1 MPAKAAA
8 LLRWSATDRMFA
20 GIQRWTRRQRRP
32 RIHPQEITSRATYI
46 VPSRMGLLFGAI
58 LLILFLGSIN
68 YGNNLGFV
76 LTFLLAAQGLVCMWH
91 TQRNLVGVRIQ
102 PPRGGS
108 GFVGDALRLSYF
120 LDNPTQ
126 RVRYTLRLSVAGGV
140 SDWIDLDPGDSREA
154 VVAYR
159 PTRRGWVPESPVL
172 IETRYPLGL
181 FYAWSWVEFRPTQ
194 LAYPS
199 PVGNAPLPW
208 NTRPTGGHGPAQEG
222 EDELAVIRDYRP
234 GDPRRARA
242 WKASARL
249 DRPMT
254 LQLQSPAAPELDL
267 VLTETPGADLDQQ
280 LGQLSQWVL
289 DAESQGALYA
299 LRLPDRHIPSA
310 TGPGHRDTCLS
321 ALALYGPAPGR
332 S

>member
-8 LLRWSATDRMFA
+8 LLRWSTTDRLFA
-20 GIQRWTRRQRRP
+20 GIQRWTRRHRRP
-32 RIHPQEITSRATYI
+32 RIHAQEITSRATYI

-91 TQRNLVGVRIQ
+91 TQRNLVGVRVH
-102 PPRGGS
+102 PPRGDS
-108 GFVGDALRLSYF
+108 GFVGEALRLTYF
-120 LDNPTQ
+120 LENPTQ
-126 RVRYTLRLSVAGGV
+126 RVRYTLRLRVAGGV
-140 SDWIDLDPGDSREA
+140 SDWVDLGRDQSSEA
-154 VVAYR
+154 SVVYR
-159 PTRRGWVPESPVL
+159 PTRRGWAPQSPVL

-194 LAYPS
+194 TAYPS
-199 PVGNAPLPW
+199 PVGNAPFPW
-208 NTRPTGGHGPAQEG
+208 TSRPTGGHGPTQQG
-222 EDELAVIRDYRP
+222 EDELADIRDYRP

-254 LQLQSPAAPELDL
+254 LQFQSPAAPEVDL
-267 VLTETPGADLDQQ
+267 VLTDTPGADLEQQ

-289 DAESQGALYA
+289 DAESRGAMYA
-299 LRLPDRHIPSA
+299 LRLPDRQISAA

-321 ALALYGPAPGR
+321 ALALHKPAAER
-332 S
+332 A